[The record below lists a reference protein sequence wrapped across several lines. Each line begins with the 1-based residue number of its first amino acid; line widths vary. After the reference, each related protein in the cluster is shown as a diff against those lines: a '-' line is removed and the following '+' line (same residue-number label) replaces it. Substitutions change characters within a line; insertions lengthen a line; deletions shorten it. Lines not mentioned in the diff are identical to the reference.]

1 MAKAKSK
8 NVEAMDPEI
17 RDLQKIMLI
26 IAKSI
31 SINLMD
37 LESFDKKYDSGYLTV
52 LKLLNK
58 IGEEVEIESLKNRN
72 KVSRKYKQ

>member
-37 LESFDKKYDSGYLTV
+37 LESFDKK
-52 LKLLNK
+52 
-58 IGEEVEIESLKNRN
+58 I
-72 KVSRKYKQ
+72 